1 MTLEELERIRAE
13 AQKEL
18 AARGVETLPD
28 SELKPPRPGEVRVVL
43 RNCGQID
50 PERIEDY
57 IAKDGYFALYKVL
70 NMTPEQVIA

>member
-18 AARGVETLPD
+18 AARGVEISPD

-43 RNCGQID
+43 EKLRPDRPG
-50 PERIEDY
+50 
-57 IAKDGYFALYKVL
+57 
-70 NMTPEQVIA
+70 TH